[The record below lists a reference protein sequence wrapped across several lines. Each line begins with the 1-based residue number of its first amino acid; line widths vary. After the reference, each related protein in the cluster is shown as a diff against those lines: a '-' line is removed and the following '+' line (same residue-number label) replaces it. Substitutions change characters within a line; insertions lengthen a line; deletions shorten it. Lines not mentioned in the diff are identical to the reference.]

1 MSRKSPSILT
11 IFSYLP
17 WWASMIAGLVIFIT
31 MKYVFPILAGENQ
44 ILLSIT
50 MAAKNFAWL
59 FASLFMISA
68 ITSVF
73 KRRKRKQLI
82 SHQKSIETLRETHWS
97 DFEILVGEAFR
108 RKGYSVS
115 ENMIGGADGGI
126 DLSLSKDGKLHIV
139 QCKQWRSSKVSVS
152 VVREMFGVMKAANA
166 ESVFIVAS
174 GTFTKDAIAF
184 ARGLPIELIGG
195 HELLEL
201 ITDVQ
206 SNVDKSPSIDN
217 ETVSQCPKCASPL
230 VKRIAKQGAHKGNE
244 FLGCSSFPKC
254 RFIQN

>member
-1 MSRKSPSILT
+1 
-11 IFSYLP
+11 
-17 WWASMIAGLVIFIT
+17 MIT
-31 MKYVFPILAGENQ
+31 
-44 ILLSIT
+44 T
-50 MAAKNFAWL
+50 AAQAVAWL
-59 FASLFMISA
+59 FGTLLLIPA
-68 ITSVF
+68 ITSLF
-73 KRRKRKQLI
+73 RQRKCKQLI
-82 SHQKSIETLRETHWS
+82 ILQKSIETLRETHWS
-97 DFEILVGEAFR
+97 DFEELVGEAFR

-206 SNVDKSPSIDN
+206 SNVDKSPSIAN

-230 VKRIAKQGAHKGNE
+230 VKRIAKQGAQKDNE